1 LYPEGKLISQDF
13 DAITHYIDRAEYD
26 EAIKII
32 DEKKKLPSSEVD
44 KFLFRIFEAKILRYQ
59 GSFSESANRLKGILS
74 TTLLEQDPSVYL
86 MAISEYAY
94 SIFYLNM
101 HDEAEQFVK
110 RGIELYKKLH
120 LNLSPENLNT
130 EATFYHVL
138 GIIQLRKLRLDQSYD
153 NLIHALNLRKTYGS
167 NLEIGYSYLNI
178 GIHYYYKGEF
188 GPSKDNLN
196 SSLEVLEP
204 LNNELAI
211 NFVKSY
217 LGVIEILQGN
227 IQTGEKLLLESINTI
242 KNYDN
247 IVLVSQPYYEL
258 AYGYLMKGLVDP
270 AKSYIDKLG
279 KMLEI
284 NHNEVVWLRY
294 EFVHALWY
302 KRKGRLK
309 YVAQAQ
315 EKFLKI
321 IEHPIL
327 DTMVHVSSIK
337 HYCDLLIDEMKLSQ
351 NPEILSEVKLYIEK
365 LYDIGIH
372 NRAMSI
378 VVESL
383 ILKSKI
389 TLLEDNPSEM
399 IEILESAKIVAD
411 AYKLTQL
418 LSLIDAE
425 ISRFILQ
432 VQKWENLKSEG
443 IYSDEEGF
451 KEYLNE
457 IQSFMRK
464 TDLGMSD

>member
-1 LYPEGKLISQDF
+1 
-13 DAITHYIDRAEYD
+13 
-26 EAIKII
+26 
-32 DEKKKLPSSEVD
+32 
-44 KFLFRIFEAKILRYQ
+44 
-59 GSFSESANRLKGILS
+59 
-74 TTLLEQDPSVYL
+74 
-86 MAISEYAY
+86 
-94 SIFYLNM
+94 
-101 HDEAEQFVK
+101 
-110 RGIELYKKLH
+110 
-120 LNLSPENLNT
+120 
-130 EATFYHVL
+130 
-138 GIIQLRKLRLDQSYD
+138 
-153 NLIHALNLRKTYGS
+153 
-167 NLEIGYSYLNI
+167 
-178 GIHYYYKGEF
+178 
-188 GPSKDNLN
+188 
-196 SSLEVLEP
+196 
-204 LNNELAI
+204 
-211 NFVKSY
+211 
-217 LGVIEILQGN
+217 
-227 IQTGEKLLLESINTI
+227 
-242 KNYDN
+242 
-247 IVLVSQPYYEL
+247 
-258 AYGYLMKGLVDP
+258 
-270 AKSYIDKLG
+270 
-279 KMLEI
+279 
-284 NHNEVVWLRY
+284 VWLRY